1 MSEDAGVFLLSR
13 RLRQRCR
20 GKNLEF
26 DGCARAAVGNFAIT
40 SPSFSP
46 KGWAKSLLRYGVRKN
61 VLDFSTTFALGAGI
75 FVFALAE
82 AG

>member
-1 MSEDAGVFLLSR
+1 MAAA
-13 RLRQRCR
+13 
-20 GKNLEF
+20 K
-26 DGCARAAVGNFAIT
+26 AAVGNFAIISPYFLRRDT
-40 SPSFSP
+40 S
-46 KGWAKSLLRYGVRKN
+46 KSLLRYGVRKN